1 MRPVRR
7 KMLPGAS
14 HGFTLIEVILAIA
27 LSVLIVFAVARV
39 TQSSLSTARTV
50 KQASATD
57 MRVATALNILKRDL
71 QGWYQPQANPPDPAS
86 RPSAWPESGELLL
99 SFATLADSLAVDSGR
114 ESTSSVTRSI
124 ARVSYLVQPRGSG
137 FDLVRRE
144 DASPGD
150 ITLLTAPHKPT
161 LEFYDGKNWVER
173 WQRPN
178 KPRALRLHLVSRTCI
193 WEL

>member
-1 MRPVRR
+1 
-7 KMLPGAS
+7 MLPGARR
-14 HGFTLIEVILAIA
+14 GFTLIEVILAIA
-27 LSVLIVFAVARV
+27 LSVLIVFAVAKV

-71 QGWYQPQANPPDPAS
+71 QGWYQPKAAPSDPAS
-86 RPSAWPESGELLL
+86 RPPAWPESGELLL

-144 DASPGD
+144 DASPDG
-150 ITLLTAPHKPT
+150 ITLLTAPGKPV
-161 LEFYDGKNWVER
+161 LEFHDGTKWVKR
-173 WQRPN
+173 WPRPDR
-178 KPRALRLHLVSRTCI
+178 PVALRLRLEDRTWI